1 MAVNGHLPLLQ
12 CEGHHLHYVQDGSEV
27 RHSVI
32 TPTEIVEINWKV
44 GEISIRIERHFKY
57 FRNSALKNILLF
69 SMKISGL

>member
-44 GEISIRIERHFKY
+44 GEISI
-57 FRNSALKNILLF
+57 
-69 SMKISGL
+69 